1 MDNGK
6 EIVAQPGWREK
17 LKVGR
22 KRLVSY
28 ISFLLQAYPEIMA
41 DMFEAMTRQPAKRQR
56 LNWVWNKNNL
66 WTSDS
71 EPNIL
76 ATYILC
82 AIIVASEITK
92 SESFPIQTLSKGA
105 ICSVNLVVGGKT
117 QKIAKSIASRNL
129 HRGGFGYLPPKFTN
143 VINLQK
149 MKILPEINAVKEDFA
164 CCCWERCMASER
176 TSWWRSISL
185 RSWKRPAV
193 SEWLFTLES
202 ANLWPRCPCHKVPT
216 SFPCWSETFQS
227 MWQIL
232 RGGWWRGEWCRCR
245 CRAEE
250 NDKAMGMARVEGSYH
265 NPGGW
270 REGDGAI
277 LQALLA
283 TFLWKAVSK
292 ITSFSCS
299 SAQVFWIPAA

>member
-82 AIIVASEITK
+82 AIIVASEI
-92 SESFPIQTLSKGA
+92 
-105 ICSVNLVVGGKT
+105 
-117 QKIAKSIASRNL
+117 
-129 HRGGFGYLPPKFTN
+129 
-143 VINLQK
+143 
-149 MKILPEINAVKEDFA
+149 
-164 CCCWERCMASER
+164 
-176 TSWWRSISL
+176 SL
-185 RSWKRPAV
+185 RASQSR
-193 SEWLFTLES
+193 LS
-202 ANLWPRCPCHKVPT
+202 AKVP
-216 SFPCWSETFQS
+216 FVQ
-227 MWQIL
+227 
-232 RGGWWRGEWCRCR
+232 
-245 CRAEE
+245 
-250 NDKAMGMARVEGSYH
+250 
-265 NPGGW
+265 
-270 REGDGAI
+270 
-277 LQALLA
+277 
-283 TFLWKAVSK
+283 
-292 ITSFSCS
+292 
-299 SAQVFWIPAA
+299 